1 MPLAQSIGNK
11 SVLIDIGQYSLHE
24 CILQNLTE
32 DLSAVQSKW
41 LSDRNAAA
49 QNLDPKTPDIEAMD
63 MDTYSKSIYAM
74 NDSLHDLQSDIQ
86 RLAQQQSQIQQI
98 MHHSAIPNQS
108 PAPSGRQNPMDP
120 QPFYISQPDP
130 PPQRR
135 TWGQPQPISFAHQ
148 QPGGGVDWPQQPPR
162 RAQWGSPQPPP
173 QRPPPMM
180 YDPYSGAPI
189 DQWGN
194 PVYNGYPPGYPQQGQ
209 SPYSA
214 YTNPTYGQGYNNYG
228 GYPQPNPT
236 STPQPQQPPQP
247 PTSATRTPFRLH
259 DSSPSPKPMMSS
271 SSGIGTGTS
280 GTPGSRAS
288 STLPRR
294 LSESQ
299 QNADHPS
306 SPMSPTVAGSRPS
319 YSRQTSR

>member
-1 MPLAQSIGNK
+1 M
-11 SVLIDIGQYSLHE
+11 DI
-24 CILQNLTE
+24 
-32 DLSAVQSKW
+32 
-41 LSDRNAAA
+41 
-49 QNLDPKTPDIEAMD
+49 
-63 MDTYSKSIYAM
+63 DTYSKSIYAM

-98 MHHSAIPNQS
+98 MHHSAMPPNSQ
-108 PAPSGRQNPMDP
+108 APNPRAGPPNPMDP

-130 PPQRR
+130 PQQRR

-173 QRPPPMM
+173 QRPQMM
-180 YDPYSGAPI
+180 YDPYTGAPI
-189 DQWGN
+189 DQYGQ
-194 PVYNGYPPGYPQQGQ
+194 PVYNGYNPYQPQAQPHQQPQQQ

-214 YTNPTYGQGYNNYG
+214 YTNPTYGG
-228 GYPQPNPT
+228 GYQNNFGAYPGNPAAS
-236 STPQPQQPPQP
+236 STPHQTQPSA
-247 PTSATRTPFRLH
+247 TSARTPFRLH
-259 DSSPSPKPMMSS
+259 DGSSPSPASKPLM
-271 SSGIGTGTS
+271 TS
-280 GTPGSRAS
+280 GSGTTPGSRAS

-299 QNADHPS
+299 NDAVS
-306 SPMSPTVAGSRPS
+306 SPMSPTVAASRPS

>member
-1 MPLAQSIGNK
+1 
-11 SVLIDIGQYSLHE
+11 
-24 CILQNLTE
+24 
-32 DLSAVQSKW
+32 
-41 LSDRNAAA
+41 
-49 QNLDPKTPDIEAMD
+49 MD

-98 MHHSAIPNQS
+98 MHHSAMPPNSQVTPNPRGGGG
-108 PAPSGRQNPMDP
+108 PANPMDP

-173 QRPPPMM
+173 QRPPMM

-189 DQWGN
+189 DQWGQ
-194 PVYNGYPPGYPQQGQ
+194 PVYNGYNPYQQPQQPPQQPQQQ

-214 YTNPTYGQGYNNYG
+214 YTNPTYGGGGYNNYG
-228 GYPQPNPT
+228 AYPGQNPT
-236 STPQPQQPPQP
+236 STPPQTQPPGSATQQP
-247 PTSATRTPFRLH
+247 RTPFRLH
-259 DSSPSPKPMMSS
+259 DGSSPSPASKPMMS
-271 SSGIGTGTS
+271 TTS
-280 GTPGSRAS
+280 DRTTPGSRAS

-299 QNADHPS
+299 NDAVS